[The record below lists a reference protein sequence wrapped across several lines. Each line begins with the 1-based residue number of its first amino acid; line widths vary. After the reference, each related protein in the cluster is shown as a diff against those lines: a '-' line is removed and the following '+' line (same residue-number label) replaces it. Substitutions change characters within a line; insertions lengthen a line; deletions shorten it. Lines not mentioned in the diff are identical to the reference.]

1 MGSDRLMVLWI
12 AMSVELMAPWG
23 SEALD
28 QAVFSLCLARIV
40 KAMHASTTRWRRYV
54 TLLTNIGHDI
64 FDLFCVLFVT
74 LVCC

>member
-28 QAVFSLCLARIV
+28 QAVISLCVSPGSSKRCMRQQPDV
-40 KAMHASTTRWRRYV
+40 VDM
-54 TLLTNIGHDI
+54 
-64 FDLFCVLFVT
+64 
-74 LVCC
+74 